1 MNWIQKILVVLST
14 VVLVTVMGCSA
25 WMEGITP
32 AYIDPVAIEYAE
44 AKPTVFTPYTSL
56 WDARRIK
63 RELDFKHAGNQQA
76 LFRTIEDDKTRY
88 AFLNEAMQINI
99 SSAEELRD
107 TLFSPTGPLSIL
119 FAAVPALGLGA
130 YLIPR
135 PSDRKRIA
143 ELENGK
149 TV

>member
-1 MNWIQKILVVLST
+1 MNLMQKILVLICSAILITVL
-14 VVLVTVMGCSA
+14 GCSA
-25 WMEGITP
+25 WMDGLTP
-32 AYIDPVAIEYAE
+32 AYIDPVAIEYAD
-44 AKPTVFTPYTSL
+44 ANSTVFTPYTSL

-63 RELDFKHAGNQQA
+63 RELDFKHATNQQA

-107 TLFSPTGPLSIL
+107 TLFSPTGPVSLL
-119 FAAVPALGLGA
+119 FAAVPGLALGA

-135 PSDRKRIA
+135 PTDRKRIA

-149 TV
+149 A